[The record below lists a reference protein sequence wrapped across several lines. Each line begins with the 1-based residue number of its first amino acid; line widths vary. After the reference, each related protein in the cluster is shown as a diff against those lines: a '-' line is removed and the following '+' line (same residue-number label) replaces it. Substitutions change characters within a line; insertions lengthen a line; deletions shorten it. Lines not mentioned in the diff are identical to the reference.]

1 MKITIRERGS
11 VWYLDQMV
19 QGKRYRA
26 PIGEGS
32 RPWALG
38 KAPDLLA
45 DLMSG
50 KVEKGKRS
58 DLRVRD
64 LEEHWNKFCEQ
75 RSGVTDK
82 TRTSNFGALK
92 LIFGA
97 DTFLHDLAPEMVEDW
112 YEKKVDSAEDEVD
125 EDRKKRTGV
134 SMWNQGKSVLQVRA
148 LDFYRRKRGLEI
160 PVKVDAVAGFR
171 LPRAPAWSY
180 RLPPRE
186 LIARTEAEAAKLEGD
201 LRMIYRLSLFAGL
214 RAKEM
219 LHLRGDWL
227 EVDQGVSVIA
237 VVTRPGFRPK
247 GTERRVPVP
256 ESLAV
261 DVAAAG
267 GELLLGKDLSWEDR
281 DALISRVFAG
291 WMRSIGWDRK
301 RYSKA
306 AHELRKLYGSR
317 IYCDPK
323 LGPHVAQKNLGH
335 ASLETTCRYYAD
347 MDAPVGVMEETS

>member
-1 MKITIRERGS
+1 MKITIRQRS
-11 VWYLDQMV
+11 RVWWLDQMV

-32 RPWALG
+32 RAWALS
-38 KAPDLLA
+38 KAPALLA
-45 DLMSG
+45 ELMNAG
-50 KVEKGKRS
+50 DRQPKS

-64 LEEHWNKFCEQ
+64 LERHWDKFCEQ
-75 RSGVTDK
+75 RSGVEDK
-82 TRTSNFGALK
+82 TRKSNFGALK
-92 LIFGA
+92 LVFGP
-97 DTFLHDLAPEMVEDW
+97 DTFLRDLVPEMVEDW
-112 YEKKVDSAEDEVD
+112 YERKLATAEDEVD
-125 EDRKKRTGV
+125 EDRKKRSGV
-134 SMWNQGKSVLQVRA
+134 SMWNQAKSVLQVRA
-148 LDFYRRKRGLEI
+148 LDFYRRKRGVEV
-160 PVKVDAVAGFR
+160 PDAADRVAKFR
-171 LPRAPAWSY
+171 LPRPPAWSY

-201 LRMIYRLSLFAGL
+201 LRMIYRLAMFAGL

-227 EVDQGVSVIA
+227 EVDQGVSVIG

-247 GTERRVPVP
+247 GTERWVPVP

-261 DVAAAG
+261 DVRSAG
-267 GELLLGKDLSWEDR
+267 NDFVIGNDLSWTDR
-281 DALISRVFAG
+281 DELISRVFAD

-306 AHELRKLYGSR
+306 AHELRKLYGCR
-317 IYCDPK
+317 IYNDPK

-347 MDAPVGVMEETS
+347 TDAPLGVLEES